1 MAADGRRA
9 PDADA
14 LGHGA
19 DDGEPRGSYRLMF
32 APSLGPF
39 FWGKV
44 LSSSGIWVHNV
55 TAAIVA
61 FQVTGSAFV
70 VGLVSAVQFAPQLL
84 LAPLSG
90 KMADRGNAPVQIV
103 VGRLLVTAGAGGM
116 AATLWAV
123 GGVAGLQN
131 AGPVLLAS
139 LVVGL
144 GFVVGGP
151 AMQSVVPTMIRPGEL
166 AAAMALN
173 SVPMVIARAAGPAI
187 GATVATQ
194 AGYAAAFGIAAASN
208 LVHALVV
215 LALRI
220 PAVKPARDTTDFSV
234 RTALRHIRQDRPLLV
249 LLLGIAAVGAGADP
263 AITLAPALAARL
275 DAGAGMVGWVA
286 SSFGLGA
293 ACGFLVFGP
302 IVGAVGL
309 PRTTAGGLWL
319 MASGLVVAAAATS
332 PGFVLA
338 SFGVAGAGMTFAFSA
353 ITTQIQ
359 ERSPDALRGRIMALW
374 FVGWL
379 GMRPFAAAMNGLLTD
394 VADVVAALLVT
405 AAVVAGAAVMCR
417 PSRL

>member
-1 MAADGRRA
+1 
-9 PDADA
+9 
-14 LGHGA
+14 
-19 DDGEPRGSYRLMF
+19 MF

-61 FQVTGSAFV
+61 YQLTGSAFV
-70 VGLVSAVQFAPQLL
+70 VGLVSAVQFTPQLL

-90 KMADRGNAPVQIV
+90 KMADRGNAPAQIV
-103 VGRLLVTAGAGGM
+103 LGRLLVTAGSGFM
-116 AATLWAV
+116 AVTLWTV
-123 GGVAGLQN
+123 GGVDRLPGAWV
-131 AGPVLLAS
+131 VLLSS

-173 SVPMVIARAAGPAI
+173 SVPMIVARAVGPAV
-187 GATVATQ
+187 GAVAATQ
-194 AGYAAAFGIAAASN
+194 AGYASAFAIAAMTN

-215 LALRI
+215 LSLRI
-220 PAVKPARDTTDFSV
+220 PAVKPARDSSDFSV
-234 RTALRHIRQDRPLLV
+234 RAAMRHVRQDRPLFV

-275 DAGAGMVGWVA
+275 EAGPELVGWIA

-293 ACGFLVFGP
+293 AAGFVLFGP
-302 IVGAVGL
+302 LVGAIGL
-309 PRTTAGGLWL
+309 RRATPAGLWL
-319 MASGLVVAAAATS
+319 MAAGLVGAAAVAM
-332 PGFVLA
+332 PQVLLFG
-338 SFGVAGAGMTFAFSA
+338 FGVAGVGMTIAFSA
-353 ITTQIQ
+353 ITTLIQ
-359 ERSPDALRGRIMALW
+359 QRSPDALRGRIMALW

-379 GMRPFAAAMNGLLTD
+379 GMRPFAAALNGLLTD
-394 VADVVAALLVT
+394 LAHVAVAMVVMALVVAI
-405 AAVVAGAAVMCR
+405 AAVTCR